1 MAPDVWSWCGL
12 DPDCIEGRGEEAE
25 TGENAPRCSTPSW
38 PEDQNEEGM
47 SSIRRT
53 VATKQSVGTQ
63 TISRLRLLV
72 SSLYKDRNFK
82 ISILKVFKKTTGG
95 KIYMVIKNNNKEK
108 VWTNAV
114 WLSEKITSWAKKRVI
129 EADLRNHTDSGAKME
144 SEWWVED
151 RQWETAQSTAAPRP
165 GTLSFHLAKTK
176 I

>member
-1 MAPDVWSWCGL
+1 MLRA
-12 DPDCIEGRGEEAE
+12 EERRQKQ
-25 TGENAPRCSTPSW
+25 GENAPCCSTPSW

-108 VWTNAV
+108 V
-114 WLSEKITSWAKKRVI
+114 
-129 EADLRNHTDSGAKME
+129 
-144 SEWWVED
+144 
-151 RQWETAQSTAAPRP
+151 
-165 GTLSFHLAKTK
+165 
-176 I
+176 